1 MNHRTKEELIV
12 VGIILF
18 IIFGMAVFANYMHC
32 MHCRQ
37 EMLGALQCE
46 MYRYY
51 DIYYEKSSPMVFQD
65 KVKFLATKH
74 SGVRTFLEP
83 SEIFL
88 STNEPISSDALFF
101 AIRIRW
107 NKQYWGIYGDRTLKQ
122 IDKNEIHQMK
132 PLADFL
138 EEDQK

>member
-1 MNHRTKEELIV
+1 MNYRTKEELIV
-12 VGIILF
+12 VGIILS
-18 IIFGMAVFANYMHC
+18 IIFGMGVFASYMQC
-32 MHCRQ
+32 RHCRQ
-37 EMLGALQCE
+37 EMLGALQSE

-65 KVKFLATKH
+65 KVKFLATE

-83 SEIFL
+83 SGIFL
-88 STNEPISSDALFF
+88 STNEAVSPDALFF

-122 IDKNEIHQMK
+122 IDKKEIRQMK